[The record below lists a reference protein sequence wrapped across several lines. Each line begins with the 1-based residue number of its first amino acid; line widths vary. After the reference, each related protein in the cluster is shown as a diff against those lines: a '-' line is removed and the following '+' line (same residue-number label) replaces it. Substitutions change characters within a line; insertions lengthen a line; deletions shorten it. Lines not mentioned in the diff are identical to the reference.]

1 MNNYVKYALCGFSAY
16 NGDSKEWEINLQDN
30 REHIYQDHAFLY
42 SAFIGDH
49 LESIVLRLLPN
60 IRCIDYLEE
69 LDREVDKICFNIISH
84 AVELS
89 DVTPFWYLDL
99 YIDENGQ
106 DRTLSLQERIGLC
119 EKTFAIKNFSAKSI
133 YDAAFG
139 NENALE
145 SHTPQYKEL
154 LYVLQN
160 PNRVVQYIGLYDIM
174 ANLIYTSGEN
184 KDKKRP
190 SQKMVVSFFDKNK
203 SEYGNRV
210 QIIAGSKPVV
220 KKGGRIEYEDED
232 TLTQLRSQ
240 IAHAKDR
247 GIEKFLE
254 VSKSIS
260 FEQIQTLLIVINDLL
275 CGAVTT

>member
-1 MNNYVKYALCGFSAY
+1 MNNYVRYALCGFSAY

-49 LESIVLRLLPN
+49 LESIVLKLLPN

-69 LDREVDKICFNIISH
+69 LDREVEKICFNIISH

-106 DRTLSLQERIGLC
+106 DCTLSLQEKIGLH
-119 EKTFAIKNFSAKSI
+119 EKLFVIKNFSAKSI
-133 YDAAFG
+133 YNAAFG

-145 SHTPQYKEL
+145 RYAPQYKAL
-154 LYVLQN
+154 FYVLQN
-160 PNRVVQYIGLYDIM
+160 PNQVIQFMGLYDIM
-174 ANLIYTSGEN
+174 ADLIYKSDAN
-184 KDKKRP
+184 KEKDAK
-190 SQKMVVSFFDKNK
+190 QYMICNFFDKYK
-203 SEYGNRV
+203 GRYKGITVEMRD
-210 QIIAGSKPVV
+210 AKDSKGKDTT
-220 KKGGRIEYEDED
+220 KKED
-232 TLTQLRSQ
+232 TFTYIRNQ
-240 IAHAKDR
+240 IAHSIDR
-247 GIEKFLE
+247 GGTENFLE

-260 FEQIQTLLIVINDLL
+260 FEQIQTLLTIINDLL
-275 CGAVTT
+275 CGAVTP